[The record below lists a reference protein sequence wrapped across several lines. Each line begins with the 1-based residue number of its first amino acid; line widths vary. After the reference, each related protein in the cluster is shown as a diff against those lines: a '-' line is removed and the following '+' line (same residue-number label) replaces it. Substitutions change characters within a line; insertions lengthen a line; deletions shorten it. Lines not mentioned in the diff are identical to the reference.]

1 MHGRKP
7 GQNTMT
13 TKDKILR
20 DTTNLRQSIRLDAV
34 ECANRAWS
42 EDERTEV
49 LEFAVQCALDLKEV
63 IERLA
68 VAA

>member
-1 MHGRKP
+1 MDGRKME
-7 GQNTMT
+7 QQTMT

-20 DTTNLRQSIRLDAV
+20 DTKTLRQSIQLDLV
-34 ECANRAWS
+34 ERANQAWS
-42 EDERTEV
+42 EDERSEV
-49 LEFAVQCALDLKEV
+49 LEFTVQCALDLKEV